1 MSYNDA
7 VRVAI
12 ANHLNR
18 TVYGRDSNRG
28 AIHPNDI
35 IDIQL
40 HWDNGDR
47 PDPTYGGSTT
57 EPTLE
62 VRVTL
67 QRPLFTSMGGQLRTG
82 TELVDVSVELVFTA
96 LLRSILETGL

>member
-12 ANHLNR
+12 ANHLCHH
-18 TVYGRDSNRG
+18 YIGRDELPV
-28 AIHPNDI
+28 HPNDI
-35 IDIQL
+35 TDIEL

-47 PDPTYGGSTT
+47 PDPTYGGSTV

-62 VRVTL
+62 VRITV
-67 QRPLFTSMGGQLRTG
+67 QRAMYKPGNPGKTILG
-82 TELVDVSVELVFTA
+82 TEYVNVSVELVFTA
-96 LLRSILETGL
+96 LLRAILETGL